1 MQTTTAKESKS
12 KRGEERV
19 ENIKSTNKQQK
30 RRRNVQ
36 TKIKNVFLLYL

>member
-1 MQTTTAKESKS
+1 MQTTTVKESKS

-19 ENIKSTNKQQK
+19 ENIKSMKKQQK

-36 TKIKNVFLLYL
+36 TKIKNVILLYL